1 MSRQP
6 SVKTSFTET
15 WGYAM
20 RCILQ
25 AASHLLHARIR
36 GLGLAQPQWL
46 ALVRLTILEN
56 PTAAQLARHMGQDA
70 ATMMRVLEKLEARGL
85 ITRTRSQTDR
95 RVLHLA
101 LSAEG
106 RRLTRL
112 IDEQMAISAE
122 INDALLGAEV
132 GMGFVPWRRSALWAK
147 ARVGAVSS
155 GIGGRDRFAGPD
167 RFRFAR
173 ARRSGAIGTVGL
185 RSDGRPCRRFPGER
199 QVGVD
204 EPDGA
209 ECTGEGDCDAFTN
222 TSPLR
227 IST

>member
-112 IDEQMAISAE
+112 IEREAFVVQEQMLRNLSDSERTQCFHLLSRIQADSE
-122 INDALLGAEV
+122 ALAAD
-132 GMGFVPWRRSALWAK
+132 VPA
-147 ARVGAVSS
+147 
-155 GIGGRDRFAGPD
+155 
-167 RFRFAR
+167 
-173 ARRSGAIGTVGL
+173 
-185 RSDGRPCRRFPGER
+185 
-199 QVGVD
+199 
-204 EPDGA
+204 
-209 ECTGEGDCDAFTN
+209 
-222 TSPLR
+222 
-227 IST
+227 